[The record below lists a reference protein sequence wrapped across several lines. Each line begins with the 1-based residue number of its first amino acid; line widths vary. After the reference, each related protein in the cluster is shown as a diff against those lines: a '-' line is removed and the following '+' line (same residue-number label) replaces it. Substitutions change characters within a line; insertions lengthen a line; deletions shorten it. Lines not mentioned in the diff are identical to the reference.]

1 MLFRR
6 PSRRAA
12 THAPIHDRNVSDIA
26 DIMPQSGM
34 GMEPATQ
41 IGN

>member
-6 PSRRAA
+6 PSRRA
-12 THAPIHDRNVSDIA
+12 APIHDRNVSDIA